1 MGKQWSLCREGVL
14 LGLEA
19 ILVDLLDDPPDR
31 STEPHTSGDL
41 QPLGVAIAHRRRMSL
56 MTSS

>member
-1 MGKQWSLCREGVL
+1 MGLFAGGGSFLDLK
-14 LGLEA
+14 A

-41 QPLGVAIAHRRRMSL
+41 QPPGVAIAHSFADPFRPCISF
-56 MTSS
+56 